1 MWNKRLTLCVALLA
15 LPLAARTVPTAK
27 PEDVGLSSERLQR
40 INQTVQRYIDDN
52 QVSGAVTLVAR
63 KGRIAHFA
71 AQGLMDIES
80 KKPMAKDAIFRL
92 ASSSKPITA
101 LAIMMLVEE
110 GKVRLTDP
118 VSRFIP
124 EFKDSKVAVAKPSAP
139 APGPPGQP
147 PPAPEYYLV
156 PANHDITIRELLT
169 HTSGLATRG
178 GITAREAAKV
188 GQSRKPTDRLS
199 DAIPRLGALPLDF
212 QPGTKWQYSAGAAF
226 GVLGRVVEVASNLP
240 FDQFLRQRV
249 FEPLGM
255 KDTFFGV
262 PADRASRLPTLYRRT
277 AQGLERSENQRGLSN
292 DVYFSGASGLASTAE
307 DYLQYAQMLANG
319 GQLNG
324 KRLLSPRTVELMFS
338 NHVGDVVDL
347 VTFQSF
353 NLGMGF
359 GLGGSVVLDSVKG
372 TGPRP
377 NGSYGWD
384 GVFGTHWWV
393 DPKDKLIAILW
404 IQTPDYWAL
413 ARDFDNAV
421 VQAVVD

>member
-1 MWNKRLTLCVALLA
+1 MRTALKYFCVALLA
-15 LPLAARTVPTAK
+15 LPLAAGTVPAAK

-40 INQTVQRYIDDN
+40 INQTVQRYIDDH

-63 KGRIAHFA
+63 KGRLAHFA

-80 KKPMAKDAIFRL
+80 KKPMVKDAIFRL
-92 ASSSKPITA
+92 ASSSKPIAA

-124 EFKDSKVAVAKPSAP
+124 EFKDAKVAVAKPSAP

-147 PPAPEYYLV
+147 PPAPEYYVV
-156 PANHDITIRELLT
+156 PADRDITIKDLLT
-169 HTSGLATRG
+169 HTSGLASG
-178 GITAREAAKV
+178 GITRSEAGKV
-188 GQSRKPTDRLS
+188 YGGRKPTDRLA
-199 DAIPRLGALPLDF
+199 DAIPRLGPLPLDF
-212 QPGTKWQYSAGAAF
+212 QPGTKWQYSAGAGF
-226 GVLGRVVEVASNLP
+226 DVLGRVVEVASDLP

-255 KDTFFGV
+255 KDIFFGV

-277 AQGLERSENQRGLSN
+277 AQGLERSENQRGMSN
-292 DVYFSGASGLASTAE
+292 DVYFSGAGGLASTAE

-338 NHVGDVVDL
+338 NHVGDL
-347 VTFQSF
+347 FGRGGQ
-353 NLGMGF
+353 GF

-384 GVFGTHWWV
+384 GAFGTHWWV

-404 IQTPDYWAL
+404 IQRPTPGM

-421 VQAVVD
+421 VQAVTD